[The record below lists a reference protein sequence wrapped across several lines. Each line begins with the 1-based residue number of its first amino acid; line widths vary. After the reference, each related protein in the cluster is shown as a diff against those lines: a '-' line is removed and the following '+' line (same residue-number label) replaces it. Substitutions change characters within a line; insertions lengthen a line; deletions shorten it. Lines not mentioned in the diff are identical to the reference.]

1 MHYYSG
7 QTFDGFRSVKD
18 AERFAVSVH
27 NDKDFDYNQ
36 LHCRIFS
43 SWMYPGSFMV
53 VVQSRIMTLEER
65 ERALYESC
73 F

>member
-1 MHYYSG
+1 MHYYDG

-18 AERFAVSVH
+18 AERFIISIEK
-27 NDKDFDYNQ
+27 DKDFDYNQ
-36 LHCRIFS
+36 MCCIVLDSLI
-43 SWMYPGSFMV
+43 YPRMFMV
-53 VVQSRIMTLEER
+53 VVQRRIMTLEER